1 MYNGDKDTCGL
12 VTQGGTESVLLAIL
26 AYREKA
32 KAERGITNP
41 NLVMSV
47 TAHCAHDKACHFFG
61 IECRK
66 VPIKSD
72 LTADVE
78 AMRR

>member
-1 MYNGDKDTCGL
+1 M
-12 VTQGGTESVLLAIL
+12 
-26 AYREKA
+26 
-32 KAERGITNP
+32 P

-61 IECRK
+61 VECRK

-72 LTADVE
+72 LTADIE